1 MATEQNATNI
11 PLDALSHRFVDTNG
25 LRIHIAEQGTG
36 PLMLLCHGF
45 PELWYSWRHQFSALA
60 KAGYHVVALDL
71 RGYGQTDQPD
81 AIEAYTLLHLVAD
94 LVGVLDVLGE
104 QQAILVGHDWG
115 SVLAWNAAL
124 MRPDRFP
131 VLITMSVPYLPR
143 GPLHGERATIPPTQS
158 WKKALGNHFF
168 YQSYFQQPGVAEAEF
183 ERDVRTTMRR
193 LWYGLSGD
201 APPSERWHPI
211 VPDPQAGPL
220 NSAGNPASLPSWVTE
235 ADLDVYT
242 AEFERTGFR
251 GGLNWYRNIDRNW
264 ELLAAYSGASILQ
277 PTLFL
282 WGDQD
287 PTFEVV
293 GASRWIE
300 RMQQFVPNLRQT
312 VLSGCGHWIQLER
325 VQEVNAAILAFL
337 QRL

>member
-1 MATEQNATNI
+1 MATEQNATNA
-11 PLDALSHRFVDTNG
+11 PTGVVSHRFIDTNG
-25 LRIHIAEQGTG
+25 LRMHLAEQGTG

-45 PELWYSWRHQFSALA
+45 LELWCSWQYQFPTLA
-60 KAGYHVVALDL
+60 HAGYHVVAPDL
-71 RGYGQTDQPD
+71 RGYGQTDQPGD
-81 AIEAYTLLHLVAD
+81 PAVYTLLHLVGD

-104 QQAILVGHDWG
+104 RQAILVGHDWG

-131 VLITMSVPYLPR
+131 ALITMSSPYLPR
-143 GPLHGERATIPPTQS
+143 GPLHGARATVPPTQS
-158 WKKALGNHFF
+158 WRQSLGDHFF
-168 YQSYFQQPGVAEAEF
+168 YQSYFQRPGVAEAEF

-193 LWYGLSGD
+193 FLYGLSGD
-201 APPSERWHPI
+201 APTSERWYPI
-211 VPDPQAGPL
+211 LPDPQASPL
-220 NSAGNPASLPSWVTE
+220 NSAGNPTSLPSWLSETDI
-235 ADLDVYT
+235 DLYT
-242 AEFERTGFR
+242 AEFARTGFR

-264 ELLAAYSGASILQ
+264 ELLAAYSGASIPQ

-287 PTFEVV
+287 PTLEVA
-293 GASRWIE
+293 GMSRWIE

-312 VLSGCGHWIQLER
+312 VLSGCGHWIQQER
-325 VQEVNAAILAFL
+325 AQEVNAAILAFL